1 MTLVYGLCLAVF
13 VLIMLL
19 VLTIKIITFSWGESK
34 KLEEKIRRQE
44 SVIRYLIEHTNKL
57 GEIKKNSNELLRR
70 IQNAQNDDDINN
82 VIADIVNRN
91 NNGVQNSAADRNGAS
106 AETEQGKT
114 RSTKKR

>member
-13 VLIMLL
+13 VLVVLL
-19 VLTIKIITFSWGESK
+19 VLTIKIITFSWNESK
-34 KLEEKIRRQE
+34 KLEEKIRRQD

-91 NNGVQNSAADRNGAS
+91 NNRVQNSAADGDGAS
-106 AETEQGKT
+106 AEAPQRKT
-114 RSTKKR
+114 SGSRKY